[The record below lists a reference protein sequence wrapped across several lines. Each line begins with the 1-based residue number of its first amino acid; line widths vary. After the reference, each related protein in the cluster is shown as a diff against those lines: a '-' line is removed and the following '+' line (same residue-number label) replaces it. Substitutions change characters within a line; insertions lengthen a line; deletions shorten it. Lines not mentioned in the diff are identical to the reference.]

1 MATNI
6 KTDST
11 VIKRVVKEAKYAQI
25 DNDLINNRELSFKAL
40 GIMTYIL
47 SKPDDWQI
55 YISDLCRDK
64 DGEKSVRA
72 GLNELK
78 DKKYMQRYRVYDM
91 DTGKVHHWE
100 TLVSETPFEDF
111 EIISSVKEK
120 YFKDTEGKI
129 VNKKIKIKS
138 FERSIPIVIER
149 KITLLSQKGKVEN
162 KNKNF
167 LLSQNVQVENLQVE
181 NAGQQI
187 LINTNTKNNTNTN
200 SSINSKGN
208 FAPNSFQKRFE
219 TIIGKKLGVTTLPKF
234 KEHIKN
240 FNLDLIESILVYAEE
255 TNART
260 YQWFEDRI
268 NDCIRKNITTG
279 EEFSKSIN
287 DYREEKRK
295 AKNKALKAKD
305 EAKKEK
311 EFEDMIS
318 ENILEDMIENA
329 VEEVEIN
336 IENCKDV
343 NELKDLLKNDLSEL
357 EFKTWI
363 AGLDFKLDDNNLF
376 ILCPNSFTR
385 DIVTKRYKYIIKNAA
400 KQAKLNVE
408 IEYVVAE

>member
-1 MATNI
+1 METNI

-100 TLVSETPFEDF
+100 TLVSETQFEDS

-138 FERSIPIVIER
+138 FERSVPIVIER
-149 KITLLSQKGKVEN
+149 EITLLSQKGKVEN

-167 LLSQNVQVENLQVE
+167 LLSQNVQGENLQVE

-187 LINTNTKNNTNTN
+187 LNPFTNTDSFTKTDI
-200 SSINSKGN
+200 SSNSKGEN
-208 FAPNSFQKRFE
+208 SHISFQNRYEK
-219 TIIGKKLGVTTLPKF
+219 IIGKKLGATTLPKF
-234 KEHIKN
+234 QDHIKN
-240 FNLDLIESILVYAEE
+240 FRADLIESILVYAEE
-255 TNART
+255 TNAKS
-260 YQWFEDRI
+260 YNWFESVI
-268 NDCIRKNITTG
+268 GNCIRKGITTG
-279 EEFSKSIN
+279 EQFIVDIN
-287 DYREEKRK
+287 AYREEQRQ
-295 AKNKALKAKD
+295 AKNRVLKEKD
-305 EAKKEK
+305 ESKNLDNAIEAAQEREINEVISKEIEITDGIEILEIK
-311 EFEDMIS
+311 
-318 ENILEDMIENA
+318 ENIKDIVSSTVFNA
-329 VEEVEIN
+329 
-336 IENCKDV
+336 
-343 NELKDLLKNDLSEL
+343 
-357 EFKTWI
+357 WI
-363 AGLDFKLDDNNLF
+363 APNRFLNVNGNIVMVCRNRLTKDIIERSYYDEIVNVLKLKGFNEEL
-376 ILCPNSFTR
+376 
-385 DIVTKRYKYIIKNAA
+385 V
-400 KQAKLNVE
+400 LNVE
-408 IEYVVAE
+408 NVQ

>member
-1 MATNI
+1 METNI

-11 VIKRVVKEAKYAQI
+11 VIKRVIKEAKYAQI

-72 GLNELK
+72 GLNELR

-100 TLVSETPFEDF
+100 TLVSETPFEDS

-138 FERSIPIVIER
+138 FERSVPIVIER
-149 KITLLSQKGKVEN
+149 EITLLSQKGKVEN

-187 LINTNTKNNTNTN
+187 LNPFTNTDPFTKTDI
-200 SSINSKGN
+200 SSNSKGEN
-208 FAPNSFQKRFE
+208 SHISFQNRYEK
-219 TIIGKKLGVTTLPKF
+219 IIGKKLGATTLPKF
-234 KEHIKN
+234 QEHIKN
-240 FNLDLIESILVYAEE
+240 FRADLIESILVYAEE

-268 NDCIRKNITTG
+268 NDCLRKGITTG
-279 EEFSKSIN
+279 EQFTDDIN
-287 DYREEKRK
+287 AYREKQRQ
-295 AKNKALKAKD
+295 AKNRAI
-305 EAKKEK
+305 KEK
-311 EFEDMIS
+311 EEAKNLDNAIEAAQEREIDEVIS
-318 ENILEDMIENA
+318 KEIEITDGIEVLEIKENIKDIVSSTAFNA
-329 VEEVEIN
+329 WIAPNRFLNVNGDIVMV
-336 IENCKDV
+336 CR
-343 NELKDLLKNDLSEL
+343 NELTKGVIERKYYSEICNILKTNGFNEEL
-357 EFKTWI
+357 
-363 AGLDFKLDDNNLF
+363 
-376 ILCPNSFTR
+376 
-385 DIVTKRYKYIIKNAA
+385 V
-400 KQAKLNVE
+400 LNVE
-408 IEYVVAE
+408 NIQ

>member
-1 MATNI
+1 MAANV

-100 TLVSETPFEDF
+100 TLVSETPFEDS

-138 FERSIPIVIER
+138 FERSVPIVIER
-149 KITLLSQKGKVEN
+149 DVT
-162 KNKNF
+162 

-187 LINTNTKNNTNTN
+187 LNPFTKTDSFTKTDI
-200 SSINSKGN
+200 SSNSKGEN
-208 FAPNSFQKRFE
+208 SHISFQNRYEK
-219 TIIGKKLGVTTLPKF
+219 IIGKKLGATTLPKF
-234 KEHIKN
+234 QEHIKN
-240 FNLDLIESILVYAEE
+240 FRADLIESILVYAEE
-255 TNART
+255 NNAKS
-260 YQWFEDRI
+260 YNWFESVI
-268 NDCIRKNITTG
+268 GNCIIKGITTG
-279 EEFSKSIN
+279 EQFTADIN
-287 DYREEKRK
+287 AYREEKRQ
-295 AKNKALKAKD
+295 AKNRALKEKD
-305 EAKKEK
+305 ENKNLDNAIEAAQEREIDEVISKEIEITDGIEVLEIK
-311 EFEDMIS
+311 
-318 ENILEDMIENA
+318 ENIKDIVSSTVFNA
-329 VEEVEIN
+329 WIAPNRFLNVNGDIVMV
-336 IENCKDV
+336 CR
-343 NELKDLLKNDLSEL
+343 NELTKGVIERKYYSEICNILKTNGFNEEL
-357 EFKTWI
+357 
-363 AGLDFKLDDNNLF
+363 
-376 ILCPNSFTR
+376 
-385 DIVTKRYKYIIKNAA
+385 V
-400 KQAKLNVE
+400 LNVE
-408 IEYVVAE
+408 NIQ

>member
-1 MATNI
+1 METNI

-100 TLVSETPFEDF
+100 TLVSETPFEDS

-138 FERSIPIVIER
+138 FERSVPIVIER
-149 KITLLSQKGKVEN
+149 EITLLSQKGKVEN

-187 LINTNTKNNTNTN
+187 LNPFTNTDPFTKTDI
-200 SSINSKGN
+200 SSNSKGEN
-208 FAPNSFQKRFE
+208 SHISFQNRYEK
-219 TIIGKKLGVTTLPKF
+219 IIGKKLGATTLPKF
-234 KEHIKN
+234 QDHIKN
-240 FNLDLIESILVYAEE
+240 FRADLIESILVYAEE

-268 NDCIRKNITTG
+268 NDCLRKGITTG
-279 EEFSKSIN
+279 EQFTDDIN
-287 DYREEKRK
+287 AYREKQRQ
-295 AKNKALKAKD
+295 AKNRAI
-305 EAKKEK
+305 KEK
-311 EFEDMIS
+311 EEAKNLDNAIEVAKERELSAIINREIDLTAAEEVPEVKQLLVDIVSTTEFNAWIVPNKFLRLDDDIIFLCRNNLTKGVIERKYKD
-318 ENILEDMIENA
+318 NILSVLRDNGITGELIL
-329 VEEVEIN
+329 EVERN
-336 IENCKDV
+336 
-343 NELKDLLKNDLSEL
+343 
-357 EFKTWI
+357 
-363 AGLDFKLDDNNLF
+363 
-376 ILCPNSFTR
+376 
-385 DIVTKRYKYIIKNAA
+385 
-400 KQAKLNVE
+400 
-408 IEYVVAE
+408 

>member
-1 MATNI
+1 MAANV

-100 TLVSETPFEDF
+100 TLVSETPFEDS

-138 FERSIPIVIER
+138 FERSVPIVIER
-149 KITLLSQKGKVEN
+149 EITLLSQKGKVEN

-187 LINTNTKNNTNTN
+187 LNPFTNTDPFTKTDI
-200 SSINSKGN
+200 SSNSKGEN
-208 FAPNSFQKRFE
+208 SHLSFQNRYEK
-219 TIIGKKLGVTTLPKF
+219 IIGKKLGATTLPKF
-234 KEHIKN
+234 QDHIKN
-240 FNLDLIESILVYAEE
+240 FRADLIESILVYAEE

-268 NDCIRKNITTG
+268 NDCLRKGITTG
-279 EEFSKSIN
+279 EQFTDDIN
-287 DYREEKRK
+287 AYREKQRQ
-295 AKNKALKAKD
+295 AKNRAI
-305 EAKKEK
+305 KEK
-311 EFEDMIS
+311 EEAKNLDNAIEVAKERELSAIINREIDLTAAEEVPEVKQLLVDIVSTTEFNAWIVPNKFLRIDDDIIFLCRNNLTKGVIERKYKD
-318 ENILEDMIENA
+318 NILSVLRDNGITGELIL
-329 VEEVEIN
+329 EVERN
-336 IENCKDV
+336 
-343 NELKDLLKNDLSEL
+343 
-357 EFKTWI
+357 
-363 AGLDFKLDDNNLF
+363 
-376 ILCPNSFTR
+376 
-385 DIVTKRYKYIIKNAA
+385 
-400 KQAKLNVE
+400 
-408 IEYVVAE
+408 

>member
-1 MATNI
+1 METNI

-100 TLVSETPFEDF
+100 TLVSETPFEDS

-138 FERSIPIVIER
+138 FERSVPIVIER
-149 KITLLSQKGKVEN
+149 DVTLLSQKGKVEN

-187 LINTNTKNNTNTN
+187 LNPFTNTDPFTKTDI
-200 SSINSKGN
+200 SSNSKGEN
-208 FAPNSFQKRFE
+208 SHLSFQNRYEK
-219 TIIGKKLGVTTLPKF
+219 IIGKKLGATTLPKF
-234 KEHIKN
+234 QDHIKN
-240 FNLDLIESILVYAEE
+240 FRADLIESILVYAEE

-268 NDCIRKNITTG
+268 NDCLRKGITTG
-279 EEFSKSIN
+279 EQFTDDIN
-287 DYREEKRK
+287 AYREKQRQ
-295 AKNKALKAKD
+295 AKNRAI
-305 EAKKEK
+305 KEK
-311 EFEDMIS
+311 EEAKNLDNAIEVAKERELSAIINREIDLTAAEEVPEVKQLLVDIVSTTEFNAWIVPNKFLRLDDDIIFLCRNNLTKGVIERKYKD
-318 ENILEDMIENA
+318 NILSVLRDNGITGELIL
-329 VEEVEIN
+329 EVERN
-336 IENCKDV
+336 
-343 NELKDLLKNDLSEL
+343 
-357 EFKTWI
+357 
-363 AGLDFKLDDNNLF
+363 
-376 ILCPNSFTR
+376 
-385 DIVTKRYKYIIKNAA
+385 
-400 KQAKLNVE
+400 
-408 IEYVVAE
+408 

>member
-1 MATNI
+1 METNI

-100 TLVSETPFEDF
+100 TLVSETPFEDS

-138 FERSIPIVIER
+138 FERSVPIVIER
-149 KITLLSQKGKVEN
+149 EITLLSQKGKVEN

-187 LINTNTKNNTNTN
+187 LNPFTNTDPFTKTDI
-200 SSINSKGN
+200 SSNSKGEN
-208 FAPNSFQKRFE
+208 SHLSFQNRYEK
-219 TIIGKKLGVTTLPKF
+219 IIGKKLGATTLPKF
-234 KEHIKN
+234 QDHIKN
-240 FNLDLIESILVYAEE
+240 FRADLIESILVYAEE

-268 NDCIRKNITTG
+268 NDCLRKGITTG
-279 EEFSKSIN
+279 EQFTDDIN
-287 DYREEKRK
+287 AYREKQRQ
-295 AKNKALKAKD
+295 AKNRAI
-305 EAKKEK
+305 KEK
-311 EFEDMIS
+311 EEAKNLDNTIEVAKERELSAIINREIDLTAAEEVPEVKQLLVDIVSPTEFNAWIVPNKFLRLDDDIIFLCRNNLTKGVIERKYKD
-318 ENILEDMIENA
+318 NILSVLRDNGITGELIL
-329 VEEVEIN
+329 EVERN
-336 IENCKDV
+336 
-343 NELKDLLKNDLSEL
+343 
-357 EFKTWI
+357 
-363 AGLDFKLDDNNLF
+363 
-376 ILCPNSFTR
+376 
-385 DIVTKRYKYIIKNAA
+385 
-400 KQAKLNVE
+400 
-408 IEYVVAE
+408 

>member
-1 MATNI
+1 METNI

-64 DGEKSVRA
+64 DGEKSIRA

-187 LINTNTKNNTNTN
+187 LNPFTNTDPFTKTDI
-200 SSINSKGN
+200 SSNSKGEN
-208 FAPNSFQKRFE
+208 SHLSFQNRYEK
-219 TIIGKKLGVTTLPKF
+219 IIGKKLGATTLPKF
-234 KEHIKN
+234 QDHIKN
-240 FNLDLIESILVYAEE
+240 FRADLIESILVYAEE

-268 NDCIRKNITTG
+268 NDCLRKGITTG
-279 EEFSKSIN
+279 EQFTDDIN
-287 DYREEKRK
+287 AYREKQRQ
-295 AKNKALKAKD
+295 AKNRAI
-305 EAKKEK
+305 KEK
-311 EFEDMIS
+311 EEAKNLDNAIEVAKERELSAIINREIDLTAAEEVPEVKQLLVDIVSTTEFNAWIVPNKFLRLDDDIIFLCRNNLTKGVIERKYKD
-318 ENILEDMIENA
+318 NILSVLRDNGITGELIL
-329 VEEVEIN
+329 EVERN
-336 IENCKDV
+336 
-343 NELKDLLKNDLSEL
+343 
-357 EFKTWI
+357 
-363 AGLDFKLDDNNLF
+363 
-376 ILCPNSFTR
+376 
-385 DIVTKRYKYIIKNAA
+385 
-400 KQAKLNVE
+400 
-408 IEYVVAE
+408 

>member
-1 MATNI
+1 METNI

-100 TLVSETPFEDF
+100 TLVSETPFEDS

-138 FERSIPIVIER
+138 FERSVPIVIER
-149 KITLLSQKGKVEN
+149 DVTLLSQKGKVEN

-187 LINTNTKNNTNTN
+187 LNPFTKTDSFTKTDI
-200 SSINSKGN
+200 SSNSKGEN
-208 FAPNSFQKRFE
+208 SHISFQNRYEK
-219 TIIGKKLGVTTLPKF
+219 IIGKKLGATTLPKF
-234 KEHIKN
+234 QEHIKN
-240 FNLDLIESILVYAEE
+240 FRVDLIESILVYAEE

-268 NDCIRKNITTG
+268 NDCLRKGITTG
-279 EEFSKSIN
+279 EQFTDDIN
-287 DYREEKRK
+287 AYREKQRQ
-295 AKNKALKAKD
+295 AKNRAI
-305 EAKKEK
+305 KEK
-311 EFEDMIS
+311 EEAKNLDNAIEVAKERELSAIINREIDLIAAEEVPEVKQLLVDIVSTTEFNAWIVPNKFLRLDDDIIFLCRNNLTKGVIERKYKD
-318 ENILEDMIENA
+318 NILSVLRDNGITGELIL
-329 VEEVEIN
+329 EVERN
-336 IENCKDV
+336 
-343 NELKDLLKNDLSEL
+343 
-357 EFKTWI
+357 
-363 AGLDFKLDDNNLF
+363 
-376 ILCPNSFTR
+376 
-385 DIVTKRYKYIIKNAA
+385 
-400 KQAKLNVE
+400 
-408 IEYVVAE
+408 

>member
-1 MATNI
+1 METNI

-100 TLVSETPFEDF
+100 TLVSETPFEDS

-138 FERSIPIVIER
+138 FERSVPIVIER
-149 KITLLSQKGKVEN
+149 DVTLLSQKGKVEN

-187 LINTNTKNNTNTN
+187 LNPFTKTDSFTKTDI
-200 SSINSKGN
+200 SSNSKGEN
-208 FAPNSFQKRFE
+208 SHISFQNRYEK
-219 TIIGKKLGVTTLPKF
+219 IIGKKLGATTLPKF
-234 KEHIKN
+234 QEHIKN
-240 FNLDLIESILVYAEE
+240 FRADLIESILVYAEE

-260 YQWFEDRI
+260 YQWFEDRM
-268 NDCIRKNITTG
+268 NECIRKGFVTG
-279 EEFSKSIN
+279 EQFTEDIN
-287 DYREEKRK
+287 AYREKQRQ
-295 AKNKALKAKD
+295 AKNRALKDKDAAKNLDNAIEAAQEREID
-305 EAKKEK
+305 EVISKEIDLTVAEEVPEIK
-311 EFEDMIS
+311 QLLVEIVSTTEFNAWIVPNKFLRLDDDIIFLCRNNLTKGVIERKYKD
-318 ENILEDMIENA
+318 NILSVLRDNGITGELIL
-329 VEEVEIN
+329 EVERN
-336 IENCKDV
+336 
-343 NELKDLLKNDLSEL
+343 
-357 EFKTWI
+357 
-363 AGLDFKLDDNNLF
+363 
-376 ILCPNSFTR
+376 
-385 DIVTKRYKYIIKNAA
+385 
-400 KQAKLNVE
+400 
-408 IEYVVAE
+408 

>member
-1 MATNI
+1 METNI

-100 TLVSETPFEDF
+100 TLVSETPFEDS

-138 FERSIPIVIER
+138 FERSVPIVIER
-149 KITLLSQKGKVEN
+149 EITLLSQKGKVEN

-187 LINTNTKNNTNTN
+187 LNPFTNTDPFTKTDI
-200 SSINSKGN
+200 SSNSKGEN
-208 FAPNSFQKRFE
+208 SHLSFQNRYEK
-219 TIIGKKLGVTTLPKF
+219 IIGKKLGVTTLPRF
-234 KEHIKN
+234 EEHIKN
-240 FNLDLIESILVYAEE
+240 FRADLIESILVYAEE

-268 NDCIRKNITTG
+268 NDCLRKGITTG
-279 EEFSKSIN
+279 EQFTDDIN
-287 DYREEKRK
+287 AYREKQRQ
-295 AKNKALKAKD
+295 AKNRAI
-305 EAKKEK
+305 KEK
-311 EFEDMIS
+311 EEAKNLDNAIEVAKERELSAIINREIDLTAAEEVPEVKQLLVDIVSTTEFNAWIVPNKFLRLDDDIIFLCRNNLTKGVIERKYKD
-318 ENILEDMIENA
+318 NILSVLRDNGITGELIL
-329 VEEVEIN
+329 EVERN
-336 IENCKDV
+336 
-343 NELKDLLKNDLSEL
+343 
-357 EFKTWI
+357 
-363 AGLDFKLDDNNLF
+363 
-376 ILCPNSFTR
+376 
-385 DIVTKRYKYIIKNAA
+385 
-400 KQAKLNVE
+400 
-408 IEYVVAE
+408 

>member
-1 MATNI
+1 METNI

-100 TLVSETPFEDF
+100 TLVSETPFEDS

-138 FERSIPIVIER
+138 FERSVPIVIER
-149 KITLLSQKGKVEN
+149 EITLLSQKGKVEN

-187 LINTNTKNNTNTN
+187 LNPFTNTDPFTKTDI
-200 SSINSKGN
+200 SSNSKGEN
-208 FAPNSFQKRFE
+208 SHISFQNRYEK
-219 TIIGKKLGVTTLPKF
+219 IIGKKLGATTLPKF
-234 KEHIKN
+234 QGHIKN
-240 FNLDLIESILVYAEE
+240 FRADLIESILVYAEE

-268 NDCIRKNITTG
+268 NDCLRKGITTG
-279 EEFSKSIN
+279 EQFTDDIN
-287 DYREEKRK
+287 AYREKQRQ
-295 AKNKALKAKD
+295 AKNRAI
-305 EAKKEK
+305 KEK
-311 EFEDMIS
+311 EEAKNLDNTIEVAKERELSAIINREIDLTAAEEVPEVKQLLVDIVSPTEFNAWIVPNKFLRLDDDIIFLCRNNLTKGVIERKYKD
-318 ENILEDMIENA
+318 NILSVLRDNGITGELIL
-329 VEEVEIN
+329 EVERN
-336 IENCKDV
+336 
-343 NELKDLLKNDLSEL
+343 
-357 EFKTWI
+357 
-363 AGLDFKLDDNNLF
+363 
-376 ILCPNSFTR
+376 
-385 DIVTKRYKYIIKNAA
+385 
-400 KQAKLNVE
+400 
-408 IEYVVAE
+408 

>member
-1 MATNI
+1 METNI

-11 VIKRVVKEAKYAQI
+11 VIKRVIKEAKYAQI

-72 GLNELK
+72 GLNELR

-100 TLVSETPFEDF
+100 TLVSETPFEDS

-138 FERSIPIVIER
+138 FERSVPIVIER
-149 KITLLSQKGKVEN
+149 EITLLSQKGKVEN

-187 LINTNTKNNTNTN
+187 LNPFTNTDPFTKTDI
-200 SSINSKGN
+200 SSNSKGEN
-208 FAPNSFQKRFE
+208 SHISFQNRYEK
-219 TIIGKKLGVTTLPKF
+219 IIGKKLGVTTLPKF
-234 KEHIKN
+234 QEHIKN
-240 FNLDLIESILVYAEE
+240 FRADLIESILVYAEE

-268 NDCIRKNITTG
+268 NDCLRKGITTG
-279 EEFSKSIN
+279 EQFTDDIN
-287 DYREEKRK
+287 AYREKQRQ
-295 AKNKALKAKD
+295 AKNRAI
-305 EAKKEK
+305 KEK
-311 EFEDMIS
+311 EEAKNLDNAIEAAQEREIDEVIS
-318 ENILEDMIENA
+318 KEIEITDGIEVLEIKENIKDIVSSAAFNA
-329 VEEVEIN
+329 WIAPNRFLNVNGDIVMV
-336 IENCKDV
+336 CR
-343 NELKDLLKNDLSEL
+343 NELTKGVIERNYYSEICNMLKTNGFNEEL
-357 EFKTWI
+357 
-363 AGLDFKLDDNNLF
+363 
-376 ILCPNSFTR
+376 
-385 DIVTKRYKYIIKNAA
+385 V
-400 KQAKLNVE
+400 LNVE
-408 IEYVVAE
+408 NIQ

>member
-1 MATNI
+1 MATNV

-78 DKKYMQRYRVYDM
+78 DKKYIQRYRVYDM

-100 TLVSETPFEDF
+100 TLVSETPFEDS

-120 YFKDTEGKI
+120 YFKDAEGKI

-149 KITLLSQKGKVEN
+149 EITLLSPKGKVEN

-187 LINTNTKNNTNTN
+187 LNSFTKTN
-200 SSINSKGN
+200 SFIKTDISSNSKGDKSPQ
-208 FAPNSFQKRFE
+208 ALRFE
-219 TIIGKKLGVTTLPKF
+219 SIIGKNLGKTTLPKF
-234 KEHIKN
+234 EEHIKN
-240 FNLDLIESILVYAEE
+240 FNDDLIESILVYAEE
-255 TNART
+255 TYART

-268 NDCIRKNITTG
+268 NECIRKGFVTG
-279 EEFSKSIN
+279 EQFTSDVNAYREKQRQAKNRALKEKDENKNLDNAIEAAQERELNESINKGIDVSSAVEVEEVKEVIKEFVSDSVFKAWIAPNKFLDVNGRIVMACVNMFSKDVIERRYYN
-287 DYREEKRK
+287 EICT
-295 AKNKALKAKD
+295 ALKASGFD
-305 EAKKEK
+305 K
-311 EFEDMIS
+311 EF
-318 ENILEDMIENA
+318 
-329 VEEVEIN
+329 
-336 IENCKDV
+336 
-343 NELKDLLKNDLSEL
+343 LLSVD
-357 EFKTWI
+357 
-363 AGLDFKLDDNNLF
+363 
-376 ILCPNSFTR
+376 
-385 DIVTKRYKYIIKNAA
+385 
-400 KQAKLNVE
+400 
-408 IEYVVAE
+408 

>member
-1 MATNI
+1 METNI

-11 VIKRVVKEAKYAQI
+11 VIKRVIKEAKYAQI

-72 GLNELK
+72 GLNELR

-100 TLVSETPFEDF
+100 TLVSETPFEDS

-138 FERSIPIVIER
+138 FERSVPIVIER
-149 KITLLSQKGKVEN
+149 EITLLSQKGKVEN

-187 LINTNTKNNTNTN
+187 LNPFTNTDPFTKTDI
-200 SSINSKGN
+200 SSNSKGEN
-208 FAPNSFQKRFE
+208 SHISFQNRYEK
-219 TIIGKKLGVTTLPKF
+219 IIGKKLGATTLPKF
-234 KEHIKN
+234 QEHVKN
-240 FNLDLIESILVYAEE
+240 FRADLIESILVYAEE

-268 NDCIRKNITTG
+268 NDCLRKGITTG
-279 EEFSKSIN
+279 EQFTDDIN
-287 DYREEKRK
+287 AYREKQRQ
-295 AKNKALKAKD
+295 AKNRAI
-305 EAKKEK
+305 KEK
-311 EFEDMIS
+311 EEAKNLDNAIEAAQEREIDEVIS
-318 ENILEDMIENA
+318 KEIEITDGIEVLEIKENIKDIVSSAAFNA
-329 VEEVEIN
+329 WIAPNRFLNVNGDIVMV
-336 IENCKDV
+336 CR
-343 NELKDLLKNDLSEL
+343 NELTKGVIERNYYSEICNMLKTNGFNEEL
-357 EFKTWI
+357 
-363 AGLDFKLDDNNLF
+363 
-376 ILCPNSFTR
+376 
-385 DIVTKRYKYIIKNAA
+385 V
-400 KQAKLNVE
+400 LNVE
-408 IEYVVAE
+408 NIQ

>member
-1 MATNI
+1 MEKNI
-6 KTDST
+6 KADST

-64 DGEKSVRA
+64 DGEKSIRA

-187 LINTNTKNNTNTN
+187 LNPFTNTDPFTKTDI
-200 SSINSKGN
+200 SSNSKGEN
-208 FAPNSFQKRFE
+208 SHLSFQNRYEK
-219 TIIGKKLGVTTLPKF
+219 IIGKKLGATTLPKF
-234 KEHIKN
+234 QDHIKN
-240 FNLDLIESILVYAEE
+240 FRADLIESILVYAEE

-268 NDCIRKNITTG
+268 NDCLRKGITTG
-279 EEFSKSIN
+279 EQFTDDIN
-287 DYREEKRK
+287 AYREKQRQ
-295 AKNKALKAKD
+295 AKNRAI
-305 EAKKEK
+305 KEK
-311 EFEDMIS
+311 EEAKNLDNAIEVAKERELSAIINREIDLTAAEEVPEVKQLLVDIVSTTEFNAWIVPNKFLRLDDDIIFLCRNNLTKGVIERKYKD
-318 ENILEDMIENA
+318 NILSVLRDNGITGELIL
-329 VEEVEIN
+329 EVER
-336 IENCKDV
+336 
-343 NELKDLLKNDLSEL
+343 S
-357 EFKTWI
+357 
-363 AGLDFKLDDNNLF
+363 
-376 ILCPNSFTR
+376 
-385 DIVTKRYKYIIKNAA
+385 
-400 KQAKLNVE
+400 
-408 IEYVVAE
+408 

>member
-1 MATNI
+1 METNI

-138 FERSIPIVIER
+138 FERSVPIVIER
-149 KITLLSQKGKVEN
+149 EITLLSQKGKVEN

-187 LINTNTKNNTNTN
+187 LNPFTNTDSFTKTDI
-200 SSINSKGN
+200 SSNSKGEN
-208 FAPNSFQKRFE
+208 SHLSFQNRYEK
-219 TIIGKKLGVTTLPKF
+219 IIGKKLGATTLPKF
-234 KEHIKN
+234 QDHIKN
-240 FNLDLIESILVYAEE
+240 FRADLIESILVYAEE
-255 TNART
+255 TNAKS
-260 YQWFEDRI
+260 YNWFESVI
-268 NDCIRKNITTG
+268 GNCIRKGITTG
-279 EEFSKSIN
+279 EQFIVDIN
-287 DYREEKRK
+287 AYREEQRQ
-295 AKNKALKAKD
+295 AKNRVLKEKD
-305 EAKKEK
+305 ESKNLDNAIEAAQEREINEVISKEIEITDGIEILEIK
-311 EFEDMIS
+311 
-318 ENILEDMIENA
+318 ENIKDIVSSTVFNA
-329 VEEVEIN
+329 
-336 IENCKDV
+336 
-343 NELKDLLKNDLSEL
+343 
-357 EFKTWI
+357 WI
-363 AGLDFKLDDNNLF
+363 A
-376 ILCPNSFTR
+376 PNRF
-385 DIVTKRYKYIIKNAA
+385 
-400 KQAKLNVE
+400 LNVNGNIVIVCRNRLTKDIIERSYYDE
-408 IEYVVAE
+408 IVNVLKLKGFNEELVLKVENVQ

>member
-1 MATNI
+1 METNI

-100 TLVSETPFEDF
+100 TLVSETPFEDS

-138 FERSIPIVIER
+138 FERSVPIVIER
-149 KITLLSQKGKVEN
+149 EITLLSQKGKVEN

-187 LINTNTKNNTNTN
+187 LNPFTNTDPFTKTDI
-200 SSINSKGN
+200 SSNSKGEN
-208 FAPNSFQKRFE
+208 SHLSFQNRYEK
-219 TIIGKKLGVTTLPKF
+219 IIGKKLGATTLPKF
-234 KEHIKN
+234 QDHIKN
-240 FNLDLIESILVYAEE
+240 FRADLIESILVYAEE

-268 NDCIRKNITTG
+268 NDCLRKGITTG
-279 EEFSKSIN
+279 EQFTDDIN
-287 DYREEKRK
+287 AYREKQRQ
-295 AKNKALKAKD
+295 AKNRAI
-305 EAKKEK
+305 KEK
-311 EFEDMIS
+311 EEAKNLDNTIEVAKERELSAIINREIDLTAAEEVPEVKQLFVYIVSPTEFNAWIVPKKFLRLDDDIIFLCRNNLTKGVI
-318 ENILEDMIENA
+318 ERKYKDNILSVLRDNGITGELIL
-329 VEEVEIN
+329 EVERN
-336 IENCKDV
+336 
-343 NELKDLLKNDLSEL
+343 
-357 EFKTWI
+357 
-363 AGLDFKLDDNNLF
+363 
-376 ILCPNSFTR
+376 
-385 DIVTKRYKYIIKNAA
+385 
-400 KQAKLNVE
+400 
-408 IEYVVAE
+408 

>member
-1 MATNI
+1 MEKNI
-6 KTDST
+6 KADST

-64 DGEKSVRA
+64 DCEKSIRA

-187 LINTNTKNNTNTN
+187 LNPFTNTDPFTKTDI
-200 SSINSKGN
+200 SSNSKGEN
-208 FAPNSFQKRFE
+208 SHLSFQNRYEK
-219 TIIGKKLGVTTLPKF
+219 IIGKKLGATTLPKF
-234 KEHIKN
+234 QDHIKN
-240 FNLDLIESILVYAEE
+240 FRADLIESILVYAEE

-268 NDCIRKNITTG
+268 NDCLRKGITTG
-279 EEFSKSIN
+279 EQFTDDIN
-287 DYREEKRK
+287 AYREKQRQ
-295 AKNKALKAKD
+295 AKNRAI
-305 EAKKEK
+305 KEK
-311 EFEDMIS
+311 EEAKNLDNAIEVAKERELSAIINREIDLTAAEEVPEVKQLLVDIVSTTEFNAWIVPNKFLRLDDDIIFLCRNNLTKGVIERKYKD
-318 ENILEDMIENA
+318 NILSVLRDNGITGELIL
-329 VEEVEIN
+329 EVERN
-336 IENCKDV
+336 
-343 NELKDLLKNDLSEL
+343 
-357 EFKTWI
+357 
-363 AGLDFKLDDNNLF
+363 
-376 ILCPNSFTR
+376 
-385 DIVTKRYKYIIKNAA
+385 
-400 KQAKLNVE
+400 
-408 IEYVVAE
+408 

>member
-1 MATNI
+1 METNI

-72 GLNELK
+72 GLNELR

-100 TLVSETPFEDF
+100 TLVSETPFEDS

-138 FERSIPIVIER
+138 FERSVPIVIER
-149 KITLLSQKGKVEN
+149 EITLLSQKGKVEN

-187 LINTNTKNNTNTN
+187 LNPFTNTDPFTKTDI
-200 SSINSKGN
+200 SSNSKGEN
-208 FAPNSFQKRFE
+208 SHISFQNRYEK
-219 TIIGKKLGVTTLPKF
+219 IIGKKLGATTLPKF
-234 KEHIKN
+234 QEHIKN
-240 FNLDLIESILVYAEE
+240 FRADLIESILVYAEE

-268 NDCIRKNITTG
+268 NDCLRKGITTG
-279 EEFSKSIN
+279 EQFTDDIN
-287 DYREEKRK
+287 AYREKQRQ
-295 AKNKALKAKD
+295 AKNRAI
-305 EAKKEK
+305 KEK
-311 EFEDMIS
+311 EEAKNLDNAIEAAQEREIDEVIS
-318 ENILEDMIENA
+318 KEIEITDGIEVLEIKENIKDIVSSAAFNA
-329 VEEVEIN
+329 WIAPNRFLNVNGDIVMV
-336 IENCKDV
+336 CR
-343 NELKDLLKNDLSEL
+343 NELTKGVIERNYYSEICNMLKTNGFNEEL
-357 EFKTWI
+357 
-363 AGLDFKLDDNNLF
+363 
-376 ILCPNSFTR
+376 
-385 DIVTKRYKYIIKNAA
+385 V
-400 KQAKLNVE
+400 LNVE
-408 IEYVVAE
+408 NIQ

>member
-1 MATNI
+1 METNI

-100 TLVSETPFEDF
+100 TLVSETPFEDS

-138 FERSIPIVIER
+138 FERSVPIVIER
-149 KITLLSQKGKVEN
+149 EITLLSQKGKVEN

-187 LINTNTKNNTNTN
+187 LNPFTNTDPFTKTDI
-200 SSINSKGN
+200 SSNSKGEN
-208 FAPNSFQKRFE
+208 SHLSFQNRYEK
-219 TIIGKKLGVTTLPKF
+219 IIGKKLGATTLPKF
-234 KEHIKN
+234 QDHIKN
-240 FNLDLIESILVYAEE
+240 FRADLIESILVYAEE

-268 NDCIRKNITTG
+268 NDCLRKGITTG
-279 EEFSKSIN
+279 EQFTDDIN
-287 DYREEKRK
+287 AYREKQRQ
-295 AKNKALKAKD
+295 AKNRAI
-305 EAKKEK
+305 KEK
-311 EFEDMIS
+311 EEAKNLDNAIELAKERELSAIINREIDLTAAEEVPEVKQLLVDIVSTTEFNAWIVPNKFLRLDDDIIFLCRNNLTKGVIERKYKD
-318 ENILEDMIENA
+318 NILSVLRDNGITGELIL
-329 VEEVEIN
+329 EVERN
-336 IENCKDV
+336 
-343 NELKDLLKNDLSEL
+343 
-357 EFKTWI
+357 
-363 AGLDFKLDDNNLF
+363 
-376 ILCPNSFTR
+376 
-385 DIVTKRYKYIIKNAA
+385 
-400 KQAKLNVE
+400 
-408 IEYVVAE
+408 

>member
-1 MATNI
+1 METNI

-100 TLVSETPFEDF
+100 TLVSETPFEDS

-138 FERSIPIVIER
+138 FERSVPIVIER
-149 KITLLSQKGKVEN
+149 EITLLSQKGKVEN

-187 LINTNTKNNTNTN
+187 LNPFTNTDPFTKTDI
-200 SSINSKGN
+200 SSNSKGEN
-208 FAPNSFQKRFE
+208 SHLSFQNRYEK
-219 TIIGKKLGVTTLPKF
+219 IIGKKLGATTLPKF
-234 KEHIKN
+234 QDHIKN
-240 FNLDLIESILVYAEE
+240 FRADLIESILVYAEE

-268 NDCIRKNITTG
+268 NDCLRKGITTG
-279 EEFSKSIN
+279 EQFTDDIN
-287 DYREEKRK
+287 AYREKQRQ
-295 AKNKALKAKD
+295 AKNRAI
-305 EAKKEK
+305 KEK
-311 EFEDMIS
+311 EEAKNLDNAIEVAKERELSAIINREIDLTAAEEVPEVKQLLVDIFSTTEFNAWIVPNKFLRLDDDIIFLCRNNLTKGVI
-318 ENILEDMIENA
+318 ERKYKDNILSVLRDNGITGELIL
-329 VEEVEIN
+329 EVERN
-336 IENCKDV
+336 
-343 NELKDLLKNDLSEL
+343 
-357 EFKTWI
+357 
-363 AGLDFKLDDNNLF
+363 
-376 ILCPNSFTR
+376 
-385 DIVTKRYKYIIKNAA
+385 
-400 KQAKLNVE
+400 
-408 IEYVVAE
+408 

>member
-1 MATNI
+1 METNI

-100 TLVSETPFEDF
+100 TLVSETPFEDS

-138 FERSIPIVIER
+138 FERSVPIVIER
-149 KITLLSQKGKVEN
+149 DVTLLSQKGKVEN

-187 LINTNTKNNTNTN
+187 LNPFTKTDSFTKTDI
-200 SSINSKGN
+200 SSNSKGEN
-208 FAPNSFQKRFE
+208 SHISFQNRYEK
-219 TIIGKKLGVTTLPKF
+219 IIGKKLGATTLPKF
-234 KEHIKN
+234 QEHIKN
-240 FNLDLIESILVYAEE
+240 FRADLIESILVYAEE

-260 YQWFEDRI
+260 YQWFEDRM
-268 NDCIRKNITTG
+268 NECIRKGFVTG
-279 EEFSKSIN
+279 EQFTEDIN
-287 DYREEKRK
+287 AYREKQRQ
-295 AKNKALKAKD
+295 AKNRALKDKDAAKNLDNAIEAAQEREID
-305 EAKKEK
+305 EVISKEIDLTVAEEVPEIK
-311 EFEDMIS
+311 QLLVEIVSTAEFNAWIAPSNFLSLDDDIILLCRNNLTKGIIERKYKD
-318 ENILEDMIENA
+318 NILSVLRDNGITGELIL
-329 VEEVEIN
+329 EVERN
-336 IENCKDV
+336 
-343 NELKDLLKNDLSEL
+343 
-357 EFKTWI
+357 
-363 AGLDFKLDDNNLF
+363 
-376 ILCPNSFTR
+376 
-385 DIVTKRYKYIIKNAA
+385 
-400 KQAKLNVE
+400 
-408 IEYVVAE
+408 

>member
-1 MATNI
+1 METNI

-100 TLVSETPFEDF
+100 TLVSETPFEDS

-138 FERSIPIVIER
+138 FERSVPIVIER
-149 KITLLSQKGKVEN
+149 DVTLLSQKGKVEN

-187 LINTNTKNNTNTN
+187 LNPFTKTDSFTKTDI
-200 SSINSKGN
+200 SSNSKGEN
-208 FAPNSFQKRFE
+208 SHISFQNRYEK
-219 TIIGKKLGVTTLPKF
+219 IIGKKLGVTTLPRF
-234 KEHIKN
+234 EEHIKN
-240 FNLDLIESILVYAEE
+240 FRADLIESILVYAEE

-268 NDCIRKNITTG
+268 NDCLRKGITTG
-279 EEFSKSIN
+279 EQFTDDIN
-287 DYREEKRK
+287 AYREKQRQ
-295 AKNKALKAKD
+295 AKNRAI
-305 EAKKEK
+305 KEK
-311 EFEDMIS
+311 EEAKNLDNTIEVAKERELSAIINREIDLTAAEEVPEVKQLLVDIVSTTEFNAWIVPNKFLRLDDDIIFLCRNNLTKGVIERKYKD
-318 ENILEDMIENA
+318 NILSVLRDNGITGELIL
-329 VEEVEIN
+329 EVERN
-336 IENCKDV
+336 
-343 NELKDLLKNDLSEL
+343 
-357 EFKTWI
+357 
-363 AGLDFKLDDNNLF
+363 
-376 ILCPNSFTR
+376 
-385 DIVTKRYKYIIKNAA
+385 
-400 KQAKLNVE
+400 
-408 IEYVVAE
+408 

>member
-1 MATNI
+1 MATNV

-11 VIKRVVKEAKYAQI
+11 VIKRVIKEAKYAQI

-100 TLVSETPFEDF
+100 TLVSETPFEDS

-138 FERSIPIVIER
+138 FERSVPIVIER
-149 KITLLSQKGKVEN
+149 EITLLSQKGKVEN

-187 LINTNTKNNTNTN
+187 LNPFTNTDPFTKTDI
-200 SSINSKGN
+200 SSNSKGEN
-208 FAPNSFQKRFE
+208 SHISFQNRYEK
-219 TIIGKKLGVTTLPKF
+219 IIGKKLGATTLPKF
-234 KEHIKN
+234 QGHIKN
-240 FNLDLIESILVYAEE
+240 FRADLIESILVYAEE

-268 NDCIRKNITTG
+268 NDCLRKGITTG
-279 EEFSKSIN
+279 EQFTDDIN
-287 DYREEKRK
+287 AYREKQRQ
-295 AKNKALKAKD
+295 AKNRAI
-305 EAKKEK
+305 KEK
-311 EFEDMIS
+311 EEAKNLDNAIEAAQEREIDEVIS
-318 ENILEDMIENA
+318 KEIEITDGIEVLEIKENIKDIVSSTVFNA
-329 VEEVEIN
+329 WIAPNRFLNVNGDIVMV
-336 IENCKDV
+336 CR
-343 NELKDLLKNDLSEL
+343 NELTKGVIERKYYSEICNILKTNGFNEEL
-357 EFKTWI
+357 
-363 AGLDFKLDDNNLF
+363 
-376 ILCPNSFTR
+376 
-385 DIVTKRYKYIIKNAA
+385 V
-400 KQAKLNVE
+400 LNVE
-408 IEYVVAE
+408 NIQ

>member
-1 MATNI
+1 METNI

-100 TLVSETPFEDF
+100 TLVSETPFEDS

-138 FERSIPIVIER
+138 FERSVPIVIER
-149 KITLLSQKGKVEN
+149 DVTLLSQKGKVEN

-187 LINTNTKNNTNTN
+187 LNPFTKTDSFTKTDI
-200 SSINSKGN
+200 SSNSKGEN
-208 FAPNSFQKRFE
+208 SHISFQNRYEK
-219 TIIGKKLGVTTLPKF
+219 IIGKKLGATTLPKF
-234 KEHIKN
+234 QDHIKN
-240 FNLDLIESILVYAEE
+240 FRADLIESILVYAEE

-268 NDCIRKNITTG
+268 NDCLRKGITTG
-279 EEFSKSIN
+279 EQFTDDIN
-287 DYREEKRK
+287 AYREKQRQ
-295 AKNKALKAKD
+295 AKNRAI
-305 EAKKEK
+305 KEK
-311 EFEDMIS
+311 EEAKNLDNAIEVAKERELSAIINREIDLTAAEEVPEVKQLLVDIVSTTEFNAWIVPNKFLRIDDDIIFLCRNNLTKGVIERKYKD
-318 ENILEDMIENA
+318 NILSVLRDNGITGELIL
-329 VEEVEIN
+329 EVERN
-336 IENCKDV
+336 
-343 NELKDLLKNDLSEL
+343 
-357 EFKTWI
+357 
-363 AGLDFKLDDNNLF
+363 
-376 ILCPNSFTR
+376 
-385 DIVTKRYKYIIKNAA
+385 
-400 KQAKLNVE
+400 
-408 IEYVVAE
+408 

>member
-1 MATNI
+1 MATNV

-100 TLVSETPFEDF
+100 TLVSETPFEDS

-120 YFKDTEGKI
+120 YFKDSEGKI

-138 FERSIPIVIER
+138 FERNVPIVIER
-149 KITLLSQKGKVEN
+149 EVVLLSQKGKIEN

-187 LINTNTKNNTNTN
+187 LNPFTKTDSFTKTDI
-200 SSINSKGN
+200 SSNSKGEN
-208 FAPNSFQKRFE
+208 SHISFQNRYEK
-219 TIIGKKLGVTTLPKF
+219 IIGKKLGATTLPKF
-234 KEHIKN
+234 QEHIKN
-240 FNLDLIESILVYAEE
+240 FRADLIESILVYAEE
-255 TNART
+255 NNAKS
-260 YQWFEDRI
+260 YNWFESVI
-268 NDCIRKNITTG
+268 GNCIIKGITTG
-279 EEFSKSIN
+279 EQFTADIN
-287 DYREEKRK
+287 AYREEKRQ
-295 AKNKALKAKD
+295 AKNRALKEKD
-305 EAKKEK
+305 ENKNLDNAIEAAQEREIDEVISKEIEITDGIEVLEIK
-311 EFEDMIS
+311 
-318 ENILEDMIENA
+318 ENIKDIVSSTVFNA
-329 VEEVEIN
+329 WIAPNRFLNVNGDIVMV
-336 IENCKDV
+336 CR
-343 NELKDLLKNDLSEL
+343 NELTKGVIERKYYSEICNILKTNGFNEEL
-357 EFKTWI
+357 
-363 AGLDFKLDDNNLF
+363 
-376 ILCPNSFTR
+376 
-385 DIVTKRYKYIIKNAA
+385 V
-400 KQAKLNVE
+400 LNVE
-408 IEYVVAE
+408 NIQ

>member
-1 MATNI
+1 MAANV

-100 TLVSETPFEDF
+100 TLVSETPFEDS

-138 FERSIPIVIER
+138 FERSVPIVIER
-149 KITLLSQKGKVEN
+149 DVTLLSQKGKVEN

-187 LINTNTKNNTNTN
+187 LNPFTKTDSFTKTDI
-200 SSINSKGN
+200 SSNSKGEN
-208 FAPNSFQKRFE
+208 SHISFQNRYEK
-219 TIIGKKLGVTTLPKF
+219 IIGKKLGATTLPKF
-234 KEHIKN
+234 QDHIKN
-240 FNLDLIESILVYAEE
+240 FRADLIESILVYAEE

-268 NDCIRKNITTG
+268 NDCLRKGITTG
-279 EEFSKSIN
+279 EQFTDDIN
-287 DYREEKRK
+287 AYREKQRQ
-295 AKNKALKAKD
+295 AKNRAI
-305 EAKKEK
+305 KEK
-311 EFEDMIS
+311 EEAKNLDNAIEVAKERELSAIINREIDLTAAEEVPEVKQLLVDIVSTTEFNAWIVPNKFLRLDDDIIFLCRNNLTKGVIERKYKD
-318 ENILEDMIENA
+318 NILSVLRDNGITGELIL
-329 VEEVEIN
+329 EVERN
-336 IENCKDV
+336 
-343 NELKDLLKNDLSEL
+343 
-357 EFKTWI
+357 
-363 AGLDFKLDDNNLF
+363 
-376 ILCPNSFTR
+376 
-385 DIVTKRYKYIIKNAA
+385 
-400 KQAKLNVE
+400 
-408 IEYVVAE
+408 

>member
-1 MATNI
+1 METNI

-100 TLVSETPFEDF
+100 TLVSETPFEDS

-138 FERSIPIVIER
+138 FERSVPIVIER
-149 KITLLSQKGKVEN
+149 DVTLLSQKGKVEN

-187 LINTNTKNNTNTN
+187 LNPFTKTDSFTKTDI
-200 SSINSKGN
+200 SSNSKGEN
-208 FAPNSFQKRFE
+208 SHISFQNRYEK
-219 TIIGKKLGVTTLPKF
+219 IIGKKLGATTLPKF
-234 KEHIKN
+234 QEHIKN
-240 FNLDLIESILVYAEE
+240 FRADLIESILVYAEE

-260 YQWFEDRI
+260 YQWFEDRM
-268 NDCIRKNITTG
+268 NECIRKGFVTG
-279 EEFSKSIN
+279 EQFTEDIN
-287 DYREEKRK
+287 AYREKQRQ
-295 AKNKALKAKD
+295 AKNRALKDKDVAKNLDNAIEAAQEREID
-305 EAKKEK
+305 EVISKEIDLTVAEEVPEIK
-311 EFEDMIS
+311 QLLVEIVSTAEFNAWIAPSNFLSLDDDIILLCRNNLTKGIIERKYKD
-318 ENILEDMIENA
+318 NILNVLRYNGITGKLIL
-329 VEEVEIN
+329 EVE
-336 IENCKDV
+336 
-343 NELKDLLKNDLSEL
+343 
-357 EFKTWI
+357 
-363 AGLDFKLDDNNLF
+363 
-376 ILCPNSFTR
+376 R
-385 DIVTKRYKYIIKNAA
+385 D
-400 KQAKLNVE
+400 
-408 IEYVVAE
+408 

>member
-1 MATNI
+1 METNI

-100 TLVSETPFEDF
+100 TLVSETPFEDS

-138 FERSIPIVIER
+138 FERSVPIVIER
-149 KITLLSQKGKVEN
+149 EITLLSQKGKVEN

-167 LLSQNVQVENLQVE
+167 LLSQNVQVEN
-181 NAGQQI
+181 AGQQI
-187 LINTNTKNNTNTN
+187 LNPFTNTDPFTKTDI
-200 SSINSKGN
+200 SSNSKGEN
-208 FAPNSFQKRFE
+208 SHLSFQNRYEK
-219 TIIGKKLGVTTLPKF
+219 IIGKKLGATTLPKF
-234 KEHIKN
+234 QDHIKN
-240 FNLDLIESILVYAEE
+240 FRADLIESILVYAEE

-268 NDCIRKNITTG
+268 NDCLRKGITTG
-279 EEFSKSIN
+279 EQFTDDIN
-287 DYREEKRK
+287 AYREKQRQ
-295 AKNKALKAKD
+295 AKNRAI
-305 EAKKEK
+305 KEK
-311 EFEDMIS
+311 EEAKNLDNTIEVAKERELSAIINREIDLTAAEEVPEVKQLLVDIVSTTEFNAWIVPNKFLRLDDDIIFLCRNNLTKGVIERKYKD
-318 ENILEDMIENA
+318 NILSVLRDNGITGELIL
-329 VEEVEIN
+329 EVERN
-336 IENCKDV
+336 
-343 NELKDLLKNDLSEL
+343 
-357 EFKTWI
+357 
-363 AGLDFKLDDNNLF
+363 
-376 ILCPNSFTR
+376 
-385 DIVTKRYKYIIKNAA
+385 
-400 KQAKLNVE
+400 
-408 IEYVVAE
+408 

>member
-1 MATNI
+1 METNI

-100 TLVSETPFEDF
+100 TLVSETPFEDS

-138 FERSIPIVIER
+138 FERSVPIVIER
-149 KITLLSQKGKVEN
+149 DVTLLSQKGKVEN

-187 LINTNTKNNTNTN
+187 LNPFTKTDSFTKTDI
-200 SSINSKGN
+200 SSNSKGEN
-208 FAPNSFQKRFE
+208 SHISFQNRYEK
-219 TIIGKKLGVTTLPKF
+219 IIGKKLGATTLPKF
-234 KEHIKN
+234 QEHIKN
-240 FNLDLIESILVYAEE
+240 FRADLIESILVYAEE

-260 YQWFEDRI
+260 YQWLEDRM
-268 NDCIRKNITTG
+268 NECIRKGFVTG
-279 EEFSKSIN
+279 EQFTEDIN
-287 DYREEKRK
+287 AYREKQRQ
-295 AKNKALKAKD
+295 AKNRAI
-305 EAKKEK
+305 KEK
-311 EFEDMIS
+311 EEAKNLDNAIEVAKERELSAIINREIDLTAAEEVPEVKQLLVDIVSTTEFNAWIVPNKFLRLDDDIIFLCRNNLTKGVIERKYKD
-318 ENILEDMIENA
+318 NILSVLRDNGITGELIL
-329 VEEVEIN
+329 EVERN
-336 IENCKDV
+336 
-343 NELKDLLKNDLSEL
+343 
-357 EFKTWI
+357 
-363 AGLDFKLDDNNLF
+363 
-376 ILCPNSFTR
+376 
-385 DIVTKRYKYIIKNAA
+385 
-400 KQAKLNVE
+400 
-408 IEYVVAE
+408 

>member
-1 MATNI
+1 METNI

-11 VIKRVVKEAKYAQI
+11 VIKRVIKEAKYAQI

-72 GLNELK
+72 GLNELR

-100 TLVSETPFEDF
+100 TLVSETPFEDS

-138 FERSIPIVIER
+138 FERSVPIVIER
-149 KITLLSQKGKVEN
+149 EITLLSQKGKVEN

-187 LINTNTKNNTNTN
+187 LNPFTNTYPFTKTDI
-200 SSINSKGN
+200 SSNSKGEN
-208 FAPNSFQKRFE
+208 SHISFQNRYEK
-219 TIIGKKLGVTTLPKF
+219 IIGKKLGATTLPKF
-234 KEHIKN
+234 QEHIKN
-240 FNLDLIESILVYAEE
+240 FRADLIESILVYAEE

-268 NDCIRKNITTG
+268 NDCLRKGITTG
-279 EEFSKSIN
+279 EQFTDDIN
-287 DYREEKRK
+287 AYREKQRQ
-295 AKNKALKAKD
+295 AKNRAI
-305 EAKKEK
+305 KEK
-311 EFEDMIS
+311 EEAKNLDNAIEAAQEREIDEVIS
-318 ENILEDMIENA
+318 KEIEITDGIEVLEIKENIKDIVSSNVFNA
-329 VEEVEIN
+329 WIAPNRFLNVNGDIVMV
-336 IENCKDV
+336 CR
-343 NELKDLLKNDLSEL
+343 NELTKGVIERNYYSEICNILKTNGFNEEL
-357 EFKTWI
+357 
-363 AGLDFKLDDNNLF
+363 
-376 ILCPNSFTR
+376 
-385 DIVTKRYKYIIKNAA
+385 V
-400 KQAKLNVE
+400 LNVE
-408 IEYVVAE
+408 NIQ

>member
-1 MATNI
+1 METNI

-100 TLVSETPFEDF
+100 TLVSETPFEDS

-138 FERSIPIVIER
+138 FERSVPIVIER
-149 KITLLSQKGKVEN
+149 EITLLSQKGKVEN

-187 LINTNTKNNTNTN
+187 LNPFTNTDPFTKTDI
-200 SSINSKGN
+200 SSNSKGEN
-208 FAPNSFQKRFE
+208 SHLSFQNRYEK
-219 TIIGKKLGVTTLPKF
+219 IIGKKLGATTLPKF
-234 KEHIKN
+234 QGHIKN
-240 FNLDLIESILVYAEE
+240 FRADLIESILVYAEE

-268 NDCIRKNITTG
+268 NDCLRKGITTG
-279 EEFSKSIN
+279 EQFTDDIN
-287 DYREEKRK
+287 AYREKQRQ
-295 AKNKALKAKD
+295 AKNRAI
-305 EAKKEK
+305 KEK
-311 EFEDMIS
+311 EEAKNLDNAIEVAKERELSAIINREIDLIAAEEVPEVKQLLVDIVSTTEFNAWIVPNKFLRLDDDIIFLCRNNLTKGVIERKYKD
-318 ENILEDMIENA
+318 NILSVLRDNGITGELIL
-329 VEEVEIN
+329 EVERN
-336 IENCKDV
+336 
-343 NELKDLLKNDLSEL
+343 
-357 EFKTWI
+357 
-363 AGLDFKLDDNNLF
+363 
-376 ILCPNSFTR
+376 
-385 DIVTKRYKYIIKNAA
+385 
-400 KQAKLNVE
+400 
-408 IEYVVAE
+408 

>member
-1 MATNI
+1 METNI

-100 TLVSETPFEDF
+100 TLVSETPFEDS

-138 FERSIPIVIER
+138 FERSVPIVIER
-149 KITLLSQKGKVEN
+149 EIT
-162 KNKNF
+162 

-187 LINTNTKNNTNTN
+187 LNPFTNTDPFTKTDI
-200 SSINSKGN
+200 SSNSKGEN
-208 FAPNSFQKRFE
+208 SHLSFQNRYEK
-219 TIIGKKLGVTTLPKF
+219 IIGKKLGATTLPKF
-234 KEHIKN
+234 QDHIKN
-240 FNLDLIESILVYAEE
+240 FRADLIESILVYAEE

-268 NDCIRKNITTG
+268 NDCLRKGITTG
-279 EEFSKSIN
+279 EQFTDDIN
-287 DYREEKRK
+287 AYREKQRQ
-295 AKNKALKAKD
+295 AKNRAI
-305 EAKKEK
+305 KEK
-311 EFEDMIS
+311 EEAKNLDNAIEVAKERELSAIINREIDLTAAEEVPEVKQLLVDIVSTTEFNAWIVPNKFLRLDDDIIFLCRNNLTKGVIERKYKD
-318 ENILEDMIENA
+318 NILSVLRDNGITGELIL
-329 VEEVEIN
+329 EVERN
-336 IENCKDV
+336 
-343 NELKDLLKNDLSEL
+343 
-357 EFKTWI
+357 
-363 AGLDFKLDDNNLF
+363 
-376 ILCPNSFTR
+376 
-385 DIVTKRYKYIIKNAA
+385 
-400 KQAKLNVE
+400 
-408 IEYVVAE
+408 

>member
-1 MATNI
+1 METNI

-100 TLVSETPFEDF
+100 TLVSETPFEDS

-138 FERSIPIVIER
+138 FERSVPIVIER
-149 KITLLSQKGKVEN
+149 EITLLSQKGKVEN

-187 LINTNTKNNTNTN
+187 LNPFTNTDPFTKTDI
-200 SSINSKGN
+200 SSNSKGEN
-208 FAPNSFQKRFE
+208 SHLSFQNRYEK
-219 TIIGKKLGVTTLPKF
+219 IIGKKLGATTLPKF
-234 KEHIKN
+234 QEHIKN
-240 FNLDLIESILVYAEE
+240 FRADLIESILVYAEE

-268 NDCIRKNITTG
+268 NDCLRKGITTG
-279 EEFSKSIN
+279 EQFTDDIN
-287 DYREEKRK
+287 AYREKQRQ
-295 AKNKALKAKD
+295 AKNRAI
-305 EAKKEK
+305 KEK
-311 EFEDMIS
+311 EEAKNLDNAIEVAKERELSAIINREIDLTAAEEVPEVKQLLVDIVSTTEFNAWIVPNKFLRLDDDIIFLCRNNLTKGVIERKYKD
-318 ENILEDMIENA
+318 NILSVLRDNGITGELIL
-329 VEEVEIN
+329 EVERN
-336 IENCKDV
+336 
-343 NELKDLLKNDLSEL
+343 
-357 EFKTWI
+357 
-363 AGLDFKLDDNNLF
+363 
-376 ILCPNSFTR
+376 
-385 DIVTKRYKYIIKNAA
+385 
-400 KQAKLNVE
+400 
-408 IEYVVAE
+408 

>member
-1 MATNI
+1 METNI

-100 TLVSETPFEDF
+100 TLVSETPFEDS

-138 FERSIPIVIER
+138 FERSVPIVIER
-149 KITLLSQKGKVEN
+149 EITLLSQKGKVEN

-187 LINTNTKNNTNTN
+187 LNPFTNTDPFTKTDI
-200 SSINSKGN
+200 SSNSKGEN
-208 FAPNSFQKRFE
+208 SHLSFQNRYEK
-219 TIIGKKLGVTTLPKF
+219 IIGKKLGATTLPKF
-234 KEHIKN
+234 QDHIKN
-240 FNLDLIESILVYAEE
+240 FRAELIESILVYAEE

-268 NDCIRKNITTG
+268 NDCLRKGITTG
-279 EEFSKSIN
+279 EQFTDDIN
-287 DYREEKRK
+287 AYREKQRQ
-295 AKNKALKAKD
+295 AKNRAI
-305 EAKKEK
+305 KEK
-311 EFEDMIS
+311 EEAKNLDNAIEVAKERELSAIINREIDLTAAEEVPEVKQLLVDIVSTTEFNAWIVPNKFLRLDDDIIFLCRNNLTKGVIERKYKD
-318 ENILEDMIENA
+318 NILSVLRDNGITGELIL
-329 VEEVEIN
+329 EVERN
-336 IENCKDV
+336 
-343 NELKDLLKNDLSEL
+343 
-357 EFKTWI
+357 
-363 AGLDFKLDDNNLF
+363 
-376 ILCPNSFTR
+376 
-385 DIVTKRYKYIIKNAA
+385 
-400 KQAKLNVE
+400 
-408 IEYVVAE
+408 